1 MPVSKNEALLKT
13 LDTVTNPKE
22 KVSVIHA
29 AFDEKP
35 HLVAFVEVDKEWTD
49 MEKLEYAFMKT
60 NTINEAWMLVSMLNM
75 LALSLGVVLPVLVI
89 KFWLVQPR
97 MFVSLPDGV
106 KCNDESIVNRFCP

>member
-1 MPVSKNEALLKT
+1 MLNKKEALLKT
-13 LDTVTNPKE
+13 LDAVTNPKE

-60 NTINEAWMLVSMLNM
+60 NTINEAWYASEDVEYVGPNPTCRST
-75 LALSLGVVLPVLVI
+75 SVGDKVLVGTTTY
-89 KFWLVQPR
+89 V
-97 MFVSLPDGV
+97 
-106 KCNDESIVNRFCP
+106 CESAGWSKV

>member
-1 MPVSKNEALLKT
+1 MPVSKKEALLKT

-60 NTINEAWMLVSMLNM
+60 NTINEAWYASKYVEYVGPEPGCRST
-75 LALSLGVVLPVLVI
+75 SVGDKVLVGATTY
-89 KFWLVQPR
+89 V
-97 MFVSLPDGV
+97 
-106 KCNDESIVNRFCP
+106 CESAGWSKV

>member
-60 NTINEAWMLVSMLNM
+60 NTINEAWYASEYVEYVGPEPGCRST
-75 LALSLGVVLPVLVI
+75 SVGDKVLVGATTY
-89 KFWLVQPR
+89 V
-97 MFVSLPDGV
+97 
-106 KCNDESIVNRFCP
+106 CESAGWSKV